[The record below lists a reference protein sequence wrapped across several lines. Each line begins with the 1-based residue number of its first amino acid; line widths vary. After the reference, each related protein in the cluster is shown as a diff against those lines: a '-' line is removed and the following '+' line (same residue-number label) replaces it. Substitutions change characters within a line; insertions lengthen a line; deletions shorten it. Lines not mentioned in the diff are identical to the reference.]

1 MTDPTVFPVTQEASH
16 GDNSRRWRT
25 MVALFGMWQWLKL
38 VVVSDGRPDGSA
50 PTTGAVTARVQ
61 AADLFI
67 SEVLSITVNYCNKM
81 KLIWNGIHHKPQL
94 VMWME
99 IVT

>member
-1 MTDPTVFPVTQEASH
+1 
-16 GDNSRRWRT
+16 

-38 VVVSDGRPDGSA
+38 VVVSDGRPDGPA
-50 PTTGAVTARVQ
+50 PATGAVTARVQ

-67 SEVLSITVNYCNKM
+67 SEVLSITFNYCDKM
-81 KLIWNGIHHKPQL
+81 KLIRNGIHHKPQL

-99 IVT
+99 IVTLLTLCLRYFLFYYSQSLHII